1 MKDKIINN
9 KDYRRMLRPNTLK
22 DRIDYLDW
30 LIDFYFKVM
39 LALRTISF
47 QDEFRAEM
55 SLGVQMMFTKAKSF
69 RGLLDGF
76 SHTDGINTLY
86 RLIDHT
92 VLFTLVRTAY
102 EQLCAFELVNTIPD
116 TQEKRLVMENA
127 YIASGLVSRHKLF
140 TEEALEKYK
149 DVINEEQAVIEDCKT
164 CIHNTGI
171 YSSLTEKEQKELN
184 KTIFSKGEYQIVFAS
199 GRCNPHVGW
208 DQVRNYIG
216 LDTDIL
222 HGLYKYACNMAH
234 PSYLSIIQFKEAYKG
249 NAMNNLKETA
259 IMQFMAIMSVYIG
272 DFLLAFPEVN
282 HVYDE
287 LDEES
292 KFMVDMYKDGFRKRS
307 TRL

>member
-9 KDYRRMLRPNTLK
+9 RDFRRMLLPNTLE

-39 LALRTISF
+39 VALRYVGF
-47 QDEFRAEM
+47 KNEFRAEM

-69 RGLLDGF
+69 RNLLGGF
-76 SHTDGINTLY
+76 NHTDGINTLS
-86 RLIDHT
+86 RLTDHT

-102 EQLCAFELVNTIPD
+102 EQLCAFEIVNIIPK
-116 TQEKRLVMENA
+116 TQDEQIVMENA
-127 YIASGLVSRHKLF
+127 YVASGLVNRQKLF
-140 TEEALEKYK
+140 TEDALKRNIE
-149 DVINEEQAVIEDCKT
+149 VLNEEQCIIEECKNRV
-164 CIHNTGI
+164 HNTEL
-171 YSSLTEKEQKELN
+171 YKSLTEKEQKELD
-184 KTIFSKGEYQIVFAS
+184 KTIFTKGEYQIVFS
-199 GRCNPHVGW
+199 QDKYNPHVGW
-208 DQVRNYIG
+208 DHVRDYIG

-234 PSYLSIIQFKEAYKG
+234 PSYLSVIQFKEAYKG

-259 IMQFMAIMSVYIG
+259 IMQFTAIMSVYIG
-272 DFLLAFPEVN
+272 DFLSAFSEIK

-292 KFMVDMYKDGFRKRS
+292 KFMVDMYKDGFRERS
-307 TRL
+307 TR

>member
-9 KDYRRMLRPNTLK
+9 RDFRRMLLPNTLE

-39 LALRTISF
+39 VALRYVGF
-47 QDEFRAEM
+47 KNEFRAEM

-69 RGLLDGF
+69 RNLLGGF
-76 SHTDGINTLY
+76 NHTDGINTLF
-86 RLIDHT
+86 RLTDHT

-102 EQLCAFELVNTIPD
+102 EQLCAFEIVNIIPK
-116 TQEKRLVMENA
+116 TQDEQIVMENA
-127 YIASGLVSRHKLF
+127 YVASGLVNGQKLF
-140 TEEALEKYK
+140 TEDTLKRNIEVL
-149 DVINEEQAVIEDCKT
+149 NEEQCIIEECKNR
-164 CIHNTGI
+164 IHNTEL
-171 YSSLTEKEQKELN
+171 YKSLTEKEQKELD
-184 KTIFSKGEYQIVFAS
+184 KTIFTKGEYQIVFS
-199 GRCNPHVGW
+199 QGKYNPHVGW
-208 DQVRNYIG
+208 DHVRDYIG

-234 PSYLSIIQFKEAYKG
+234 PSYLSVIQFKEAYKG

-259 IMQFMAIMSVYIG
+259 IMQFTAIMSVYIG
-272 DFLLAFPEVN
+272 DFLSAFSEIK

-292 KFMVDMYKDGFRKRS
+292 KFMVDMYKDGFRERS
-307 TRL
+307 TR

>member
-9 KDYRRMLRPNTLK
+9 RDFRRMLLPNTLE

-39 LALRTISF
+39 VALRYVGF
-47 QDEFRAEM
+47 KNEFRAEM

-69 RGLLDGF
+69 RDLLGGF
-76 SHTDGINTLY
+76 NHTDGINTLF
-86 RLIDHT
+86 RLTDHT

-102 EQLCAFELVNTIPD
+102 EQLCAFEIVNIIPK
-116 TQEKRLVMENA
+116 TQDEQIVMVNA
-127 YIASGLVSRHKLF
+127 YVASGLVNRQKLF
-140 TEEALEKYK
+140 TENALKRNIE
-149 DVINEEQAVIEDCKT
+149 VLNEEQCIIEECKNR
-164 CIHNTGI
+164 IHNTEL
-171 YSSLTEKEQKELN
+171 YKSLTEKEQKELD
-184 KTIFSKGEYQIVFAS
+184 KTIFTKGEYQIVFS
-199 GRCNPHVGW
+199 QGKYNPHVGW
-208 DQVRNYIG
+208 DHVRDYIG

-234 PSYLSIIQFKEAYKG
+234 PSYLSVIQFKEAYKG

-259 IMQFMAIMSVYIG
+259 IMQFTAIMSVYIG
-272 DFLLAFPEVN
+272 DFLSAFSEIK

-292 KFMVDMYKDGFRKRS
+292 KFMVDMYKDGFRERS
-307 TRL
+307 TR

>member
-9 KDYRRMLRPNTLK
+9 RDFRRMLLPNTLE

-39 LALRTISF
+39 VALRYVGF
-47 QDEFRAEM
+47 KNEFRAEM

-69 RGLLDGF
+69 RNLLGGF
-76 SHTDGINTLY
+76 NHTDGINTLF
-86 RLIDHT
+86 RLTDHT

-102 EQLCAFELVNTIPD
+102 EQLCAFEIVNIIPK
-116 TQEKRLVMENA
+116 TQDEQIVMVNA
-127 YIASGLVSRHKLF
+127 YVASGLVNRQKLF
-140 TEEALEKYK
+140 TENALKRNIE
-149 DVINEEQAVIEDCKT
+149 VLNEEQCIIEECKNR
-164 CIHNTGI
+164 IHNTEL
-171 YSSLTEKEQKELN
+171 YKSLTEKEQKELD
-184 KTIFSKGEYQIVFAS
+184 KTIFTKGEYQIVFS
-199 GRCNPHVGW
+199 QGKYNPHVGW
-208 DQVRNYIG
+208 DHVRDYIG

-234 PSYLSIIQFKEAYKG
+234 PSYLSVIQFKEAYKG

-259 IMQFMAIMSVYIG
+259 IMQFTAIMSVYIG
-272 DFLLAFPEVN
+272 DFLSAFSEIK

-292 KFMVDMYKDGFRKRS
+292 KFMVDMYKDGFRERS
-307 TRL
+307 TR

>member
-9 KDYRRMLRPNTLK
+9 RDFRRMLLPNTLE

-39 LALRTISF
+39 VALRYVGF
-47 QDEFRAEM
+47 KNEFRAEM

-69 RGLLDGF
+69 RNLLGGF
-76 SHTDGINTLY
+76 NHTDGINTLF
-86 RLIDHT
+86 RLTDHT

-102 EQLCAFELVNTIPD
+102 EQLCAFEIVNIIPK
-116 TQEKRLVMENA
+116 TQDEQIVMENA
-127 YIASGLVSRHKLF
+127 YVASGLVNRQKLF
-140 TEEALEKYK
+140 TEDAFKRNIGVL
-149 DVINEEQAVIEDCKT
+149 NEEQCIIEECKNR
-164 CIHNTGI
+164 IHNTEL
-171 YSSLTEKEQKELN
+171 YKSLTEKEQKELD
-184 KTIFSKGEYQIVFAS
+184 KTIFTKGEYQIVFS
-199 GRCNPHVGW
+199 QGKYNPHVGW
-208 DQVRNYIG
+208 DYVRDYIG

-234 PSYLSIIQFKEAYKG
+234 PSYLSVIQFKEAYKG

-259 IMQFMAIMSVYIG
+259 IMQFTAIMSVYIG
-272 DFLLAFPEVN
+272 DFLSAFSEIK

-292 KFMVDMYKDGFRKRS
+292 KFMVDMYKDGFRERS
-307 TRL
+307 AR

>member
-9 KDYRRMLRPNTLK
+9 RDFRRMLRPNTLK

-39 LALRTISF
+39 VALRPVGF
-47 QDEFRAEM
+47 KDEFRAEM

-69 RGLLDGF
+69 RNLLRGF
-76 SHTDGINTLY
+76 SHTDGIRTLFK
-86 RLIDHT
+86 LIDHT

-102 EQLCAFELVNTIPD
+102 EQLCAFELVNIIPD
-116 TQEKRLVMENA
+116 TQEKQFVMENA

-140 TEEALEKYK
+140 TEDALKRNMK
-149 DVINEEQAVIEDCKT
+149 ILNEEQNVIDDCKDR
-164 CIHNTGI
+164 IHNTEL
-171 YSSLTEKEQKELN
+171 YKSLIEKEQRELD
-184 KTIFSKGEYQIVFAS
+184 KTIFTKGEYQILFDQ
-199 GRCNPHVGW
+199 GKFNPHVGW
-208 DQVRNYIG
+208 DQVRDYIG
-216 LDTDIL
+216 LDSDIL

-234 PSYLSIIQFKEAYKG
+234 PSYLSVIQFKEAYKG

-259 IMQFMAIMSVYIG
+259 IMQFTAIMSVYIG
-272 DFLLAFPEVN
+272 DFLSAFPEVR

-292 KFMVDMYKDGFRKRS
+292 KFMVDMYKDGFRERS
-307 TRL
+307 TR

>member
-9 KDYRRMLRPNTLK
+9 RDFRRMLRPNTLK

-39 LALRTISF
+39 VALRPVGF
-47 QDEFRAEM
+47 KDEFRAEM

-69 RGLLDGF
+69 RNLLGGF
-76 SHTDGINTLY
+76 SHTDGIRTLFK
-86 RLIDHT
+86 LIDHT

-102 EQLCAFELVNTIPD
+102 EQLCAFELVNIIPD
-116 TQEKRLVMENA
+116 TQEKQFVMENA
-127 YIASGLVSRHKLF
+127 YIASGLVSRHRLF
-140 TEEALEKYK
+140 TEDALKRNME
-149 DVINEEQAVIEDCKT
+149 ILNEEQNVIDDCKDR
-164 CIHNTGI
+164 IHNTEL
-171 YSSLTEKEQKELN
+171 YKSLTEKEQRELD
-184 KTIFSKGEYQIVFAS
+184 KTIFTKGEYQILFDQ
-199 GRCNPHVGW
+199 GKFNPHVGW
-208 DQVRNYIG
+208 DQVRDYIG

-234 PSYLSIIQFKEAYKG
+234 PSYLSVIQFKEAYKG

-259 IMQFMAIMSVYIG
+259 IMQFTAIMSVYIG
-272 DFLLAFPEVN
+272 DFLSAFPEVR

-292 KFMVDMYKDGFRKRS
+292 KFMVDMYKDGFRERS
-307 TRL
+307 NK